1 MSDLEGASLYADVL
15 RYQKKAATL
24 ASAFLPKGMQTS
36 SVLPS
41 CCATYNDASI

>member
-36 SVLPS
+36 L
-41 CCATYNDASI
+41 Y